1 LIGTDAGVF
10 NRCTDED
17 AGLIFNPD
25 TTGEHGGGFSRANRR
40 EARKLGLLR
49 SKSSEAE
56 RERMEPQER
65 NERVCG
71 ESPTPML
78 ILFERRYT
86 VKKLLMGV
94 LLLVLII
101 ALTGAVFGAE
111 QESASAPVPQAAS
124 QADPSTQSP
133 PARNNTG
140 DTAWLLISTA
150 LVMLMTPGLA
160 FFYGGMVGRKNVL
173 AILMQCFIILCVV
186 SVQWVLFGY
195 SLSFA
200 PGKGFWGS
208 LEWAGLRGVGLA
220 PYPDYAATIPHQL
233 FMIFQMMF
241 AVITPALIIGA
252 FAERMKFSAFLIFM
266 VLWSTF
272 VYDPVC
278 HWVWGVGGW
287 LKELGALDFAG
298 GTVVHINAGIA
309 ALMTAIFI
317 GKRRGSTQKAILPHN
332 LPFTILGTAL
342 LWFGWFGFN
351 AGSSLGANE
360 IAVNAF
366 VVTNTAAAAA
376 GLSWALLD
384 WAFHEKP
391 TVLGTATGAVAGL
404 VAITPAAGFVSA
416 LSAIVIGIF
425 VSIFCYMA
433 VTIIKPR
440 LGYDDAL
447 DVFGVHCV
455 GGIWGA
461 LATGL
466 FASKA
471 VNPAGADG
479 LFFGNPKQFVVQ
491 LIAVAITLAYSFVVS
506 LIIYKLIDVVM
517 KVRVKE
523 KDEVMGLD
531 LTQHHENAYTILE

>member
-1 LIGTDAGVF
+1 
-10 NRCTDED
+10 
-17 AGLIFNPD
+17 
-25 TTGEHGGGFSRANRR
+25 
-40 EARKLGLLR
+40 
-49 SKSSEAE
+49 
-56 RERMEPQER
+56 
-65 NERVCG
+65 
-71 ESPTPML
+71 
-78 ILFERRYT
+78 
-86 VKKLLMGV
+86 VKKLFSFLF
-94 LLLVLII
+94 LLVPVI
-101 ALTGAVFGAE
+101 AMTGTLLAAE
-111 QESASAPVPQAAS
+111 
-124 QADPSTQSP
+124 TP
-133 PARNNTG
+133 PGNDTG

-173 AILMQCFIILCVV
+173 GILMQCFIILCAV

-208 LEWAGLRGVGLA
+208 LEWAGLKGVGLA
-220 PYPDYAATIPHQL
+220 PYSDYAATIPHQL
-233 FMIFQMMF
+233 FMVFQMMF
-241 AVITPALIIGA
+241 AIITPALIIGA
-252 FAERMKFSAFLIFM
+252 FAERMKFSAFLAFII
-266 VLWSTF
+266 LWSTF

-278 HWVWGVGGW
+278 HWVWGIGGW
-287 LKELGALDFAG
+287 LKDLGALDFAG

-309 ALMTAIFI
+309 ALTTAIFI

-384 WAFHEKP
+384 WICHEKP

-404 VAITPAAGFVSA
+404 VAITPAAGFVSG
-416 LSAIVIGIF
+416 LSAIIIGLF

-433 VTIIKPR
+433 VAIVKPR
-440 LGYDDAL
+440 FGYDDAL
-447 DVFGVHCV
+447 DVFGVHCI

-491 LIAVAITLAYSFVVS
+491 IIAVAVTLSYSFVAS
-506 LIIYKLIDVVM
+506 FIIYKVIDATI
-517 KVRVKE
+517 KVRVNE
-523 KDEVMGLD
+523 KDEIMGLD

>member
-1 LIGTDAGVF
+1 
-10 NRCTDED
+10 
-17 AGLIFNPD
+17 
-25 TTGEHGGGFSRANRR
+25 
-40 EARKLGLLR
+40 
-49 SKSSEAE
+49 
-56 RERMEPQER
+56 M
-65 NERVCG
+65 
-71 ESPTPML
+71 
-78 ILFERRYT
+78 
-86 VKKLLMGV
+86 KKLLMG
-94 LLLVLII
+94 LLLLFLFI
-101 ALTGAVFGAE
+101 AVAGTVFAAE
-111 QESASAPVPQAAS
+111 PLKN
-124 QADPSTQSP
+124 D
-133 PARNNTG
+133 TG

-173 AILMQCFIILCVV
+173 GILMQCFIILCVV

-208 LEWAGLRGVGLA
+208 LEWAGLRGVGFA
-220 PYPDYAATIPHQL
+220 PYGDYAATIPHQL
-233 FMIFQMMF
+233 FMVFQMMF
-241 AVITPALIIGA
+241 AIITPALIIGA
-252 FAERMKFSAFLIFM
+252 FAERMKFSAFLVFM

-287 LKELGALDFAG
+287 LKDLGALDFAG

-351 AGSSLGANE
+351 AGSSLGANG

-376 GLSWALLD
+376 GLSWSLLD
-384 WAFHEKP
+384 WIFHEKP

-404 VAITPAAGFVSA
+404 VAITPAAGFVSV
-416 LSAIVIGIF
+416 LPAIIIGIF

-447 DVFGVHCV
+447 DVFGVHCI

-491 LIAVAITLAYSFVVS
+491 LVAVAITLAYSFVVS
-506 LIIYKLIDVVM
+506 LIIYKVIDVVM
-517 KVRVKE
+517 EVRVKE
-523 KDEVMGLD
+523 KDEIMGLD

>member
-1 LIGTDAGVF
+1 
-10 NRCTDED
+10 
-17 AGLIFNPD
+17 
-25 TTGEHGGGFSRANRR
+25 
-40 EARKLGLLR
+40 
-49 SKSSEAE
+49 
-56 RERMEPQER
+56 M
-65 NERVCG
+65 
-71 ESPTPML
+71 
-78 ILFERRYT
+78 
-86 VKKLLMGV
+86 KKLFMGL
-94 LLLVLII
+94 LLLVLTI
-101 ALTGAVFGAE
+101 ALTGAVFGAG
-111 QESASAPVPQAAS
+111 QESVPVAAPQAAS
-124 QADPSTQSP
+124 QAAPAAEP
-133 PARNNTG
+133 PPKNDTG
-140 DTAWLLISTA
+140 DIAWVLISTA

-173 AILMQCFIILCVV
+173 GILMQCFSILCAV
-186 SVQWVLFGY
+186 SIQWILFGY

-208 LEWAGLRGVGLA
+208 LEWVGLQGVGFA
-220 PYPDYAATIPHQL
+220 PYKDYAATIPHQL

-241 AVITPALIIGA
+241 AIITPALIIGA
-252 FAERMKFSAFLIFM
+252 FAERMKFSAFLVFM

-287 LKELGALDFAG
+287 LKDLGALDFAG

-317 GKRRGSTQKAILPHN
+317 GKRQGSTQKAILPHN

-360 IAVNAF
+360 LAVSAF

-384 WAFHEKP
+384 WIFHEKP

-416 LSAIVIGIF
+416 LSAIIIGIF

-447 DVFGVHCV
+447 DVFGVHCI
-455 GGIWGA
+455 GGVWGA

-479 LFFGNPKQFVVQ
+479 LFFGNPKQFAVQ
-491 LIAVAITLAYSFVVS
+491 LIAVAVTLAYSFVVS
-506 LIIYKLIDVVM
+506 LIIYKVIDAVM

-523 KDEVMGLD
+523 KDEIMGLD